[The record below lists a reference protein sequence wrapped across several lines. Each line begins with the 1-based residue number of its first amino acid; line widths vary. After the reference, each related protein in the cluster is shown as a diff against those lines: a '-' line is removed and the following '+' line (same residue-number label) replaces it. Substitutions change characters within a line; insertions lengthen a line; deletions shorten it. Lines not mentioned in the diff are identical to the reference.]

1 MSNERRVRQPGVID
15 ERLELRTSVSFVII
29 GELLKKL
36 NFFLT
41 LSETGSTSHGQVWLI
56 ID

>member
-1 MSNERRVRQPGVID
+1 MSNERRVRKPAVID

-56 ID
+56 RD